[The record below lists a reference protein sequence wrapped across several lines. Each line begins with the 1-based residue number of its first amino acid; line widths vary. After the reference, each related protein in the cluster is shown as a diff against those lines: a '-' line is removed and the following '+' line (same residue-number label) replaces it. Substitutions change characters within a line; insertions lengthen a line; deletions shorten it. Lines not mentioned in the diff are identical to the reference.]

1 MRQHAVLG
9 YCGTNRTA
17 DVAAKGASCVS
28 THGRWYT
35 SGTKP
40 SLQEC
45 ARRCTA
51 CDSCRFVSF
60 SAHTVDCSLYAA
72 CDVSHLTR
80 VHGYTTLDVR
90 QLSASDLLESP
101 SPPISPR
108 AEASWSAGLA
118 RLPTATGYRSPGAML
133 SVLILGGSV
142 TGGGGVGNRVE
153 LAWHNSL
160 ANVRMTV
167 HHKNAIDPSYF
178 LHCTGRFVSRSYDVV
193 LVDLGANMFGG
204 RADRALAEVI
214 HRVRCLSNAT
224 SVGLVNW
231 PGPFNVNGHATRSA
245 AALSKAEVIDVPHSS
260 DLYSDGAHPNARGH
274 ALIAQSVQLY
284 LANRSL
290 FWPGS
295 RSCETPG
302 TRSET
307 CYPNAVDL
315 PVTRSS
321 SEPLGWRLDDD
332 SPTPNLMHKY
342 GWASAERGVNIT
354 FALPPLSVCGSVVTL
369 AFLTSNTTGDFR
381 LTCSSG
387 CQCSPIR
394 HYWQKQI
401 YPFPVV
407 LGQKNCD
414 SGGRNCDGLKVTYE
428 TSFNMLREKDG
439 ECRVTATT
447 LTKQRVRIDGLY
459 AETPSE
465 EIAEYLNKSARASA
479 DQRRFGQ
486 HAHSR
491 QCSQLPAR

>member
-17 DVAAKGASCVS
+17 GVAAKGASCVS
-28 THGRWYT
+28 TYGRWYT
-35 SGTKP
+35 PGTKP

-60 SAHTVDCSLYAA
+60 SAQTVDCSLYAA

-295 RSCETPG
+295 RSCETD

-321 SEPLGWRLDDD
+321 SEPLGWRLADD

-439 ECRVTATT
+439 KKCRVTATT

-491 QCSQLPAR
+491 QCSDLPAR

>member
-1 MRQHAVLG
+1 MVLPVVLLQLPIAARSPWATLKVG
-9 YCGTNRTA
+9 VQNGVPKQDTLNMPEKADGAATA
-17 DVAAKGASCVS
+17 S
-28 THGRWYT
+28 
-35 SGTKP
+35 
-40 SLQEC
+40 
-45 ARRCTA
+45 
-51 CDSCRFVSF
+51 
-60 SAHTVDCSLYAA
+60 
-72 CDVSHLTR
+72 
-80 VHGYTTLDVR
+80 
-90 QLSASDLLESP
+90 
-101 SPPISPR
+101 
-108 AEASWSAGLA
+108 
-118 RLPTATGYRSPGAML
+118 TATAGYQKPGAVGAEL

-295 RSCETPG
+295 RSCETD

-321 SEPLGWRLDDD
+321 SEPLGWRLADD

-342 GWASAERGVNIT
+342 GWAAAERGVNIT

-439 ECRVTATT
+439 KKCRVTATT

-491 QCSQLPAR
+491 QCSDLPAR